1 MTLHGIRSSAV
12 VLALAVLV
20 AACSAGPEPGSD
32 ADSPRRVV
40 VRSPT
45 DDARSVALHDGTP
58 MASDPEVVV
67 LSDGEASPA
76 SRAPSASTEPA
87 RAKRSRPASPRVIE
101 EVVYVVEEP
110 REEAPRPTAG
120 APSRPATTPDPVPQ
134 TRPSAPRTPP
144 VEREPTVATAPTT
157 PAPAP
162 RPAPTPERSSRV
174 EDAAVGAVIGA
185 GVGAVLGGERGA
197 VRGAIGGAV
206 GGAVGGRTGAVLGGV
221 LGGSRGGRPAPR
233 RGGGGCRVQPGGGF
247 DLVVR

>member
-1 MTLHGIRSSAV
+1 MKRNGIRGSSAA
-12 VLALAVLV
+12 LALAVLAV
-20 AACSAGPEPGSD
+20 ACGTEPGSGSD
-32 ADSPRRVV
+32 PDSPRRVIV
-40 VRSPT
+40 KSST
-45 DDARSVALHDGTP
+45 ADARSVSLHDGTP

-87 RAKRSRPASPRVIE
+87 RARRAAPPRVIE
-101 EVVYVVEEP
+101 EVVYVFEE
-110 REEAPRPTAG
+110 RRDAAPRPTTG
-120 APSRPATTPDPVPQ
+120 PPSRPATAPDPVPQ
-134 TRPSAPRTPP
+134 TRPSTPATPP
-144 VEREPTVATAPTT
+144 VRREPEVATAPTAPT
-157 PAPAP
+157 PAP

-174 EDAAVGAVIGA
+174 EDAAIGAAIGA

-197 VRGAIGGAV
+197 ARGAIGGAV

-233 RGGGGCRVQPGGGF
+233 RGGGCRVQPGGGF

>member
-1 MTLHGIRSSAV
+1 MKRNRIRGSSA
-12 VLALAVLV
+12 VLALAVLAV
-20 AACSAGPEPGSD
+20 ACGTEPESGSD
-32 ADSPRRVV
+32 PDSPRRVIV
-40 VRSPT
+40 KSST
-45 DDARSVALHDGTP
+45 DDARSVPLHDGTP

-76 SRAPSASTEPA
+76 SRAPSTSTEPS
-87 RAKRSRPASPRVIE
+87 RAKRSTPPRVIE

-110 REEAPRPTAG
+110 REEAPRPTTG
-120 APSRPATTPDPVPQ
+120 APSRPATTTDPAPQ
-134 TRPSAPRTPP
+134 SRPSAPTAPP
-144 VEREPTVATAPTT
+144 VEREPTVATAPTA

-174 EDAAVGAVIGA
+174 EDAAVGAAIGA

-206 GGAVGGRTGAVLGGV
+206 GGAVGGRSGAVLGGV
-221 LGGSRGGRPAPR
+221 LGGSSRGGRPAPR
-233 RGGGGCRVQPGGGF
+233 RGGGCFAAPTGGF